1 MSTLASTLT
10 WDSGLAFAVD
20 QDGHRFLLDAGTE
33 SGGEDRGPRPKAL
46 LLSAL
51 GACSGIDVVSILA
64 KMRVEL
70 EGFELRLSAPQTE
83 EHPKVF
89 TGIHVQYV
97 FKGKNLPMDKLERAV
112 QLSQERYCGVSAML
126 AKACPVTHEI
136 LVEG

>member
-20 QDGHRFLLDAGTE
+20 QDGHRFLLDAGQE

-83 EHPKVF
+83 EHPRVF

-97 FKGKNLPMDKLERAV
+97 FKGKNLPMEKLERAV
-112 QLSQERYCGVSAML
+112 QLSLERYCGVSAML
-126 AKACPVTHEI
+126 ARACPVTHEI

>member
-20 QDGHRFLLDAGTE
+20 QDGHRFLLDAGVE

-70 EGFELRLSAPQTE
+70 DGFELRLSAPQTE
-83 EHPKVF
+83 EHPRVF

-97 FKGKNLPMDKLERAV
+97 FKGKDLPLDKLERAV

-126 AKACPVTHEI
+126 AQACPITHEI

>member
-20 QDGHRFLLDAGTE
+20 QDGHRFLLDAGQE

-97 FKGKNLPMDKLERAV
+97 FKGKNLALDKLERAV

-126 AKACPVTHEI
+126 AQACPVTHEI

>member
-20 QDGHRFLLDAGTE
+20 QDGHRFLLDAGAE

-64 KMRVEL
+64 KMRVDL
-70 EGFELRLSAPQTE
+70 EGFELRLSAPQTG

-97 FKGKNLPMDKLERAV
+97 FKGKDLPLDKLERAV

>member
-20 QDGHRFLLDAGTE
+20 QDGHRFLLDAGQE

-83 EHPKVF
+83 EHPRVF

-97 FKGKNLPMDKLERAV
+97 FKGKNLPMEKLERAV

-126 AKACPVTHEI
+126 AQACPVTHEI

>member
-20 QDGHRFLLDAGTE
+20 QDGHRFLLDAGQE

-83 EHPKVF
+83 EHPRVF

-97 FKGKNLPMDKLERAV
+97 FKGKNLPMEKLERAV

-126 AKACPVTHEI
+126 ARACPVTHEI

>member
-1 MSTLASTLT
+1 M
-10 WDSGLAFAVD
+10 
-20 QDGHRFLLDAGTE
+20 
-33 SGGEDRGPRPKAL
+33 RGPRAYRDAIVRFDGAS
-46 LLSAL
+46 SAL

-83 EHPKVF
+83 EHPRVF

-97 FKGKNLPMDKLERAV
+97 FKGKNLPMEKLERAV

-126 AKACPVTHEI
+126 ARACPVTHEI